1 MLSAFIMQGWAKSKE
16 SEQEHTVFVLHG
28 SSLITQLVI
37 AHRSWDLLFFQ
48 LLGLLNTILI
58 LISILALI
66 HILLFFSG
74 CLGQD
79 QFDWLPSKNKVADEK
94 KF

>member
-1 MLSAFIMQGWAKSKE
+1 MQGWAKSKE

-28 SSLITQLVI
+28 SSLITKNSYFLVI

-48 LLGLLNTILI
+48 LLCLLNTILI

-66 HILLFFSG
+66 HILLIFS
-74 CLGQD
+74 
-79 QFDWLPSKNKVADEK
+79 V
-94 KF
+94 